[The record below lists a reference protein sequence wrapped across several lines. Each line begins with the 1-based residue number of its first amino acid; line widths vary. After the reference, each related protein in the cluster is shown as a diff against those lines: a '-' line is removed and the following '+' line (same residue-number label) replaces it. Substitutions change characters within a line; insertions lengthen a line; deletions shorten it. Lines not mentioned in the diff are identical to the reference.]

1 MTPFETESLAISAAA
16 LWVAAASL
24 VAQVAIG
31 AGQIAVVWHG
41 IRSMIASG
49 QDRAR
54 EHDQRHEE
62 AMRKS
67 DQHHEEAM
75 RMNDQRHEETMRNH
89 EEAMRK
95 HEESMTAL
103 RALIARTE
111 PQPGNPNG

>member
-31 AGQIAVVWHG
+31 AGQIAAVWHG

-49 QDRAR
+49 QARTR

-62 AMRKS
+62 SITARSAVFTLNEERCYICIS
-67 DQHHEEAM
+67 DAHSAG
-75 RMNDQRHEETMRNH
+75 DGK
-89 EEAMRK
+89 A
-95 HEESMTAL
+95 SCSY
-103 RALIARTE
+103 
-111 PQPGNPNG
+111 G